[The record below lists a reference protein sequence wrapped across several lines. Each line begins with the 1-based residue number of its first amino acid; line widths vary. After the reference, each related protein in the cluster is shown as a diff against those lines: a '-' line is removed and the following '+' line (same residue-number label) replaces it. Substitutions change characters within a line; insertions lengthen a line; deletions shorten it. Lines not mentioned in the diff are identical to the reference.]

1 MKKFIAF
8 VLSASLCL
16 SLLSVLTPAF
26 AYEQK
31 GEQVAMMRMADPDDD
46 EDPEKVGFG
55 NRNENP

>member
-26 AYEQK
+26 AYEQE
-31 GEQVAMMRMADPDDD
+31 GGNTAMTRAVDNDKKPDPDR
-46 EDPEKVGFG
+46 EVINGQG
-55 NRNENP
+55 ENP